1 MWSICLLHTNE
12 LPLRHLFTDLDG
24 PTTGANSS
32 QGVIAKLLPAVADME
47 WNPAF
52 KPISAGPGLEEL
64 PEEVFRDLSSDQKY
78 LYLVIQAVMSGV
90 IPDKLKSL
98 TNGPISHSRWLT
110 LASTGTEMYM
120 KKNKLT
126 GKAKKNLETIVHFVF
141 SNYAAMH
148 PCGLL
153 SRVSHP

>member
-1 MWSICLLHTNE
+1 MKLLRDNAIDGGWKVVGSDSTSCITGNIGGVICLLEKSLGRRLMWSICLLHTNE
-12 LPLRHLFTDLDG
+12 LPLRHLFTDLNG
-24 PTTGANSS
+24 QTTGANSF
-32 QGVIAKLLPAVADME
+32 QGVIGKMLPAVADME

-78 LYLVIQAVMSGV
+78 LCLVIQAVMSGV

-110 LASTGTEMYM
+110 LAST
-120 KKNKLT
+120 
-126 GKAKKNLETIVHFVF
+126 A
-141 SNYAAMH
+141 
-148 PCGLL
+148 C
-153 SRVSHP
+153 